1 MNNVG
6 VFGVIMLIFVLGL
19 IILFVISFT
28 LFIKKLLNN
37 PSQKGGSYVD
47 LENRLERIENKL
59 DFIIEKIKS
68 T

>member
-1 MNNVG
+1 
-6 VFGVIMLIFVLGL
+6 MLIVVLGL

-37 PSQKGGSYVD
+37 SSQKGSSYVD

-59 DFIIEKIKS
+59 DFILEKIKS